1 MFKGGYPINK
11 YTYINLETESKLKE
25 LLYPY
30 IKPLQRKIL
39 KSPKER
45 LILYKYH
52 HLSEIISLNNQ
63 KYIKE
68 EEHIS
73 KVIYHI
79 NGYQLDSYQRL
90 AVLSREKSSLIVA
103 GAGSGKSL
111 TILGKIAY
119 LVLEKNVKP
128 EEILCISFTN
138 DATKNLQKNIAKNFS
153 FNIDIYTFHK
163 LALKILSAN
172 HIPYSIAPDDFLDI
186 SIDEFFQELSNYPYI
201 SYQVNLLLNK
211 YNQTITSIKK
221 TIHTFISL
229 FKGNNYN
236 YSDFLSIIHKNKNIF
251 NYKNYRKNKAF
262 LICILNVYKIYED
275 NLHEENLLDFN
286 DMINKCLSV
295 MKKGRLPF
303 PWKYIIIDEYQDTS
317 QTKFLMI
324 QEIMRRRHASLLA
337 VGDDFQSIYRF
348 TGCDLDIFLKFTTY
362 FPYAKIFQIINTY
375 RNPQELINVA
385 GTFIM
390 KNKFQQKKKLQSPK
404 HLKRPIIICE
414 TTDEITTLKDLIIQN
429 QNHEIMVLGRNNN
442 DIYHYIDKDT
452 TELKDKMFTYENKTF
467 RYLTIHKSKG
477 LESEIVILINCT
489 NSKTGIPSQLQDE
502 NVIRFVKKE
511 KDYYPYEEERRL
523 FYVAL
528 TRTKTKIYI
537 ISNPSK
543 ESIFIKELKKYIQKN
558 K

>member
-1 MFKGGYPINK
+1 
-11 YTYINLETESKLKE
+11 L
-25 LLYPY
+25 
-30 IKPLQRKIL
+30 IKT
-39 KSPKER
+39 SKER
-45 LILYKYH
+45 LILKKYH
-52 HLSEIISLNNQ
+52 HLSELISINNQ

-68 EEHIS
+68 EESIS

-79 NGYQLDSYQRL
+79 NGYPLDEYQRL
-90 AVLSREKSSLIVA
+90 AVLSPERASLIVA

-119 LVLEKNVKP
+119 LVLEKNVSP

-153 FNIDIYTFHK
+153 FSIDIYTFHK

-172 HIPYSIAPDDFLDI
+172 HMPYSIAPDDFLDI
-186 SIDEFFQELSNYPYI
+186 AISEFFINLPTYPYI
-201 SYQVNLLLNK
+201 QKQIDLLINK
-211 YNQTITSIKK
+211 YNQTIPSIQK

-229 FKGNNYN
+229 FKGHNYTI
-236 YSDFLSIIHKNKNIF
+236 SDLYNIVKSNKNLF
-251 NYKNYRKNKAF
+251 NYKNYRPNKAF
-262 LICILNVYKIYED
+262 LICILNVYLIYEQ
-275 NLHEENLLDFN
+275 NLHDENLLDFN

-317 QTKFLMI
+317 ETKFLMI
-324 QEIMRRRHASLLA
+324 QEIMRRRRASLLA

-362 FPYAKIFQIINTY
+362 FKYAKIFQIVNTY
-375 RNPQELINVA
+375 RNPQELIDIA

-390 KNKFQQKKKLQSPK
+390 KNKFQQRKKLQSSK
-404 HLKRPIIICE
+404 HLHRPIIIIE
-414 TTDEITTLKDLIIQN
+414 TEDEIMALKDLLIEN
-429 QNHEIMVLGRNNN
+429 QGHEIMVLGRNNN
-442 DIYHYIDKDT
+442 DIYHFIDKDYV
-452 TELKDKMFTYENKTF
+452 EGEGKCFTYEAVSF

-489 NSKTGIPSQLQDE
+489 NNKTGIPSQLQDE

-511 KDYYPYEEERRL
+511 KDYYPFEEERRL

-528 TRTKTKIYI
+528 TRTKTKIFI
-537 ISNPSK
+537 ISNPQK
-543 ESIFIKELKKYIQKN
+543 ESIFIKELKKYLKKTTFQ
-558 K
+558 